1 MHKRTGFGR
10 AMLGAAA
17 LVLALAVTSCDEK
30 LSDLTGPT
38 PNLEPTFSSIQREIF
53 DTTDSSGRLAC
64 TNCHTNVGRNPSGG
78 LNLVS
83 GVSYASLIR
92 VASTGKPGAVR
103 VIPGDPDN
111 SYIIHKLEGSSDIV
125 GVRMPRGNG
134 PYLTDGQ
141 ILVIKRWIANGAP
154 NN

>member
-1 MHKRTGFGR
+1 MDKRTGFGR
-10 AMLGAAA
+10 ALLGAAA
-17 LVLALAVTSCDEK
+17 LVLAVAGVSCDEK

-83 GVSYASLIR
+83 GVSYANLIR

-111 SYIIHKLEGSSDIV
+111 SYIIHKLEGSPDIV

-141 ILVIKRWIANGAP
+141 ILVIKRWIQEGAR
-154 NN
+154 ND

>member
-1 MHKRTGFGR
+1 MDRYNGFGR
-10 AMLGAAA
+10 TMLGAAA
-17 LVLALAVTSCDEK
+17 FVLAFAVAGCDEK

-83 GVSYASLIR
+83 GVSYANLIR

>member
-1 MHKRTGFGR
+1 MDIRTGFSR
-10 AMLGAAA
+10 ATLAAAA
-17 LVLALAVTSCDEK
+17 LVFATTAMGCDEK
-30 LSDLTGPT
+30 LSTLTGPT

-64 TNCHTNVGRNPSGG
+64 INCHTNVGRNPSGG
-78 LNLVS
+78 LNLMS
-83 GVSYASLIR
+83 GVSYASLVR
-92 VASTGKPGAVR
+92 VASSNKPGATR

-111 SYIIHKLEGSSDIV
+111 SYIIHKLEGRADIV